1 MKKIFIILIFI
12 LGFTQQAFAA
22 QNLSGIL
29 RIGFE
34 QSDFYI
40 LNIADGLDAQKP
52 YRFYAKPD
60 ILQKLEAF
68 RQGQGRAAA
77 IIVKLDIRAI
87 VTQAEIPSL
96 AHVGTYQGQIYAF
109 KITNITDINA
119 DIFDKTIQ
127 NLMNNN

>member
-1 MKKIFIILIFI
+1 MKKIFVIFIFI
-12 LGFTQQAFAA
+12 LGFTQQSFAA
-22 QNLSGIL
+22 QSLSGIL

-40 LNIADGLDAQKP
+40 INPANGLDAKKP
-52 YRFYAKPD
+52 YRFYAKPN
-60 ILQKLEAF
+60 ILQKLESF

-77 IIVKLDIRAI
+77 IIVKLDIDAI
-87 VTQAEIPSL
+87 LTQGEIPSL
-96 AHVGTYQGQIYAF
+96 AHIGTYQGQIYAF
-109 KITNITDINA
+109 KITNITTINA